1 MRWHVHLSEQ
11 WSDYLNPAS
20 SQQEAITILSPTAI
34 LGYGFP
40 EASFEAGMKRHPDA
54 IAVDAGSSDPGPW
67 YLGAGVPFTDRTAV
81 KRDLRLMICAARKA
95 GIPVII
101 GSAGGCGALP
111 HLMETVSVIREIA
124 DEEQLRFRMAIIPAD
139 VSQAQVLHA
148 LQHDRVHAMPPGPD
162 ANADAVRC
170 STHIVG
176 QMGIEPLMDALRD
189 GADVIVAGRAYDPAV
204 FAALPILR
212 GFDPGL
218 ALHMGKILECAAIA
232 SVPGSG
238 SDCMLSTLQRDHFTV
253 ETLNPDRRCTIT
265 SVAAHTLYEKT
276 DPYALPGPGGVLDL
290 RACSFEQPSD
300 TVVRVSGSRFL
311 PSEVSTIKLEG
322 ARPVGFR
329 TVAIAGAR
337 DPVFI
342 EKIDEI
348 IDGVRARV
356 ADNFANLNQS
366 DFRLGFHVY
375 GKNGV
380 MGTLEPETRT
390 QPHELGIVIETVA
403 GSQVLADT
411 ICSFARSTMLHFGFP
426 GRLATAGNLAFP
438 YSPSDLSA
446 GQIFEFS
453 LYHLMEIDDPRA
465 LFPIQLLQVP

>member
-1 MRWHVHLSEQ
+1 M
-11 WSDYLNPAS
+11 
-20 SQQEAITILSPTAI
+20 
-34 LGYGFP
+34 
-40 EASFEAGMKRHPDA
+40 
-54 IAVDAGSSDPGPW
+54 
-67 YLGAGVPFTDRTAV
+67 
-81 KRDLRLMICAARKA
+81 
-95 GIPVII
+95 
-101 GSAGGCGALP
+101 
-111 HLMETVSVIREIA
+111 
-124 DEEQLRFRMAIIPAD
+124 
-139 VSQAQVLHA
+139 
-148 LQHDRVHAMPPGPD
+148 
-162 ANADAVRC
+162 
-170 STHIVG
+170 
-176 QMGIEPLMDALRD
+176 
-189 GADVIVAGRAYDPAV
+189 
-204 FAALPILR
+204 
-212 GFDPGL
+212 
-218 ALHMGKILECAAIA
+218 
-232 SVPGSG
+232 
-238 SDCMLSTLQRDHFTV
+238 
-253 ETLNPDRRCTIT
+253 
-265 SVAAHTLYEKT
+265 
-276 DPYALPGPGGVLDL
+276 LDL

>member
-1 MRWHVHLSEQ
+1 M
-11 WSDYLNPAS
+11 N
-20 SQQEAITILSPTAI
+20 
-34 LGYGFP
+34 
-40 EASFEAGMKRHPDA
+40 RHPDI

-81 KRDLRLMICAARKA
+81 KRDLRLMIRAARKA
-95 GIPVII
+95 AIPVII

-111 HLMETVSVIREIA
+111 HLMETVEIIREIA
-124 DEEQLRFRMAIIPAD
+124 NEEHLRFRMAIIPAD
-139 VSQAQVLHA
+139 VSREQALHA
-148 LQHDRVHAMPPGPD
+148 LARGRMHEIHPGPR
-162 ANADAVRC
+162 AKADDIQS

-176 QMGIEPLMDALRD
+176 QMGVEPFIDALHAD
-189 GADVIVAGRAYDPAV
+189 ADVIVAGRAYDPAV

-232 SVPGSG
+232 SIPGSG
-238 SDCMLSTLQRDHFTV
+238 SDCMLGTLKRDHFTV
-253 ETLNPDRRCTIT
+253 EALNPTRRCTVT

-290 RACSFEQPSD
+290 RSCRFEQHTD

-311 PSEVSTIKLEG
+311 PSDVGTIKLEG
-322 ARPVGFR
+322 SRPVGFR
-329 TVAIAGAR
+329 TVSIAGAR

-342 EKIDEI
+342 EKIDQI
-348 IDGVRARV
+348 IDGVRTRV
-356 ADNFANLNQS
+356 ADNFAHLRQS
-366 DFRLGFHVY
+366 DFRLNFHVY

-380 MGTLEPETRT
+380 MGALEPVTRP
-390 QPHELGIVIETVA
+390 QSHEVGIVMEAVA
-403 GSQVLADT
+403 ASQVLADT

-438 YSPSDLSA
+438 YSPSDFST
-446 GQIFEFS
+446 GQVFEFS
-453 LYHLMEIDDPRA
+453 LYHLIEVDDLSS
-465 LFPIQLLQVP
+465 LFPIQVLQVP